1 MEDTQQSLFSSVCGF
16 LSVILRHMKI
26 EKHIHCKLAPLSA
39 LQCLSIPSVT
49 LSSSAKWLVRVW
61 IQFMTIHHL
70 WQVHT
75 VIYFKQQGM
84 KLMMHGR
91 RGYTVHTW
99 ACILIINF
107 LHFNHCRNKLIFS
120 GVTSCCNLWTWWII
134 CVVIFRIDTAHC
146 VACWRKQGRAKLK
159 CDGGDTS
166 NKV

>member
-1 MEDTQQSLFSSVCGF
+1 MEDAQQHHFPQCNLPSPRCKNREAHS
-16 LSVILRHMKI
+16 
-26 EKHIHCKLAPLSA
+26 CKLASLSA

-49 LSSSAKWLVRVW
+49 SSSSVKWLVRVW
-61 IQFMTIHHL
+61 IRFMTIHHL

-120 GVTSCCNLWTWWII
+120 GVILCCGLWTWWII
-134 CVVIFRIDTAHC
+134 CIVIFCIDTTHC
-146 VACWRKQGRAKLK
+146 VEYWKTGK
-159 CDGGDTS
+159 G
-166 NKV
+166 

>member
-1 MEDTQQSLFSSVCGF
+1 MHSNVIF
-16 LSVILRHMKI
+16 LSVINLLRDVKI
-26 EKHIHCKLAPLSA
+26 EKHTPAKLASLSA

-49 LSSSAKWLVRVW
+49 SSSFMKWLVRVW

-99 ACILIINF
+99 VCILIINVP
-107 LHFNHCRNKLIFS
+107 HFNHSRNKWIFS
-120 GVTSCCNLWTWWII
+120 GVILCCSVWTWR
-134 CVVIFRIDTAHC
+134 VISIVSFCIDTTHC
-146 VACWRKQGRAKLK
+146 VEYWKTGK
-159 CDGGDTS
+159 G
-166 NKV
+166 